1 MPLQDVVA
9 GDGTTSVTVMCG
21 ALLKKS
27 LELLE
32 RGVHPTVISDAFG
45 KAADKAV
52 EVRGGSG
59 GGSGQLAAAARSPQ
73 LAAGGGAWLPPSE
86 LHAALPKA
94 TRLSMPT
101 RRPLPCPPPAPLP
114 ADPD

>member
-1 MPLQDVVA
+1 LLNLSPQPTTSTLLTTNLPFSTHALLLQDVVA

-52 EVRGGSG
+52 EVRGCCWWGSGLGGGDGSG
-59 GGSGQLAAAARSPQ
+59 GAWWLV
-73 LAAGGGAWLPPSE
+73 AGGWS
-86 LHAALPKA
+86 
-94 TRLSMPT
+94 
-101 RRPLPCPPPAPLP
+101 
-114 ADPD
+114 